1 MMSSRLFWPKFIFAL
16 AAIGTVTFVSNAI
29 YAFNSNA
36 SLSQA
41 FTIFV
46 PIFLLMRYS
55 IYLKHAC
62 SLKFPGPIP
71 VPVLGTMYAL
81 GEKTNVQLSLRAM
94 MKKYGNIIDLL
105 FADGERWVLVNDG
118 KAARSVMK
126 STDRGHLNK
135 DWEKNFRKRLI
146 WQKLYGKKG
155 LDVFSRTK
163 DIMDWKSHRRL
174 LQNAFDQKHVRSM
187 IDKVELLVRELVE
200 EIPSGQ
206 KIDILP
212 FLKDLGLNVMYETS
226 LGGSVRDDP
235 NLRQFLTNYFE
246 INTSLFQAYMFD
258 PFVYISYNVL
268 PRFGYNTMELECR
281 KFNPIF
287 RQHCRDL
294 ILREQDRQRV
304 LDKEVEV
311 SSSNMMTI
319 LVSHI
324 NDDDFTVENV
334 IDELLAFIFAGFDT
348 TSATV
353 GSLLF
358 YLASHPHEQQRVHEE
373 LDNLTQ
379 NSDNKIYADLLP
391 HSPYLSACIRE
402 AMRLQPVA
410 SMLTRRL
417 ESDVSIVQEN
427 GTKIRIPEGDVV
439 ALPIHT
445 LHYNEEIYPQPEA
458 FKPERW
464 IDASTGGLKPVK
476 QGYYFAFGAG
486 PKMCIGYQLA
496 EKEVKMAAIGFLQKF
511 SMKSYGD
518 LNMVDKF
525 SISPEKVVLEFERR
539 I

>member
-1 MMSSRLFWPKFIFAL
+1 M
-16 AAIGTVTFVSNAI
+16 G
-29 YAFNSNA
+29 
-36 SLSQA
+36 
-41 FTIFV
+41 
-46 PIFLLMRYS
+46 
-55 IYLKHAC
+55 
-62 SLKFPGPIP
+62 
-71 VPVLGTMYAL
+71 
-81 GEKTNVQLSLRAM
+81 
-94 MKKYGNIIDLL
+94 
-105 FADGERWVLVNDG
+105 
-118 KAARSVMK
+118 
-126 STDRGHLNK
+126 
-135 DWEKNFRKRLI
+135 KRLL
-146 WQKLYGKKG
+146 WQKVYGKKG
-155 LDVFSRTK
+155 LDLFSRTK

-268 PRFGYNTMELECR
+268 PRFGYNTMELESR

-334 IDELLAFIFAGFDT
+334 IDELQAFIFAGFDT

-379 NSDNKIYADLLP
+379 NSDNKTYADLLP

-427 GTKIRIPEGDVV
+427 GTKIRIPEGEVV
-439 ALPIHT
+439 ALPVHT

-464 IDASTGGLKPVK
+464 IDASTGGLMPVK

-511 SMKSYGD
+511 SMKSHGD

-539 I
+539 IKT